1 MISVVTA
8 STVIAY
14 CLYTVSDETIQK
26 FGTSSLIYTTPFVLY
41 GVFRYLYLV
50 HRKGQGG
57 SPEEMIL
64 RDKPLAAAI
73 LLWIAAVVVVIYFR

>member
-14 CLYTVSDETIQK
+14 CLYTVSDETIRK
-26 FGTSSLIYTTPFVLY
+26 FGTADLIYTTPFVLY

-50 HRKGQGG
+50 HQKGQGG
-57 SPEEMIL
+57 SPEEMII

-73 LLWIAAVVVVIYFR
+73 VLWIAAVIVILYLS